1 MFRDATWHLLTLD
14 VRTSGG
20 EDTQEAGIFT
30 SSDYFRQA
38 GIAAE
43 PFIIPQAQRN
53 DREYNANF
61 PGVRLWRQNNDI
73 LRVDRLHSREATL
86 PQNRFT
92 GSNRSRYMNPD
103 FDAMIDRYMLTISE
117 RERVPILQQIVRHIT
132 ENVTLLDLWYNAET
146 IMVGNRLQHV
156 VNKKTSQAN
165 QAWNVHE
172 WDLR

>member
-1 MFRDATWHLLTLD
+1 
-14 VRTSGG
+14 
-20 EDTQEAGIFT
+20 
-30 SSDYFRQA
+30 
-38 GIAAE
+38 
-43 PFIIPQAQRN
+43 
-53 DREYNANF
+53 
-61 PGVRLWRQNNDI
+61 
-73 LRVDRLHSREATL
+73 
-86 PQNRFT
+86 
-92 GSNRSRYMNPD
+92 
-103 FDAMIDRYMLTISE
+103 MLTISE